1 MRKILAYLR
10 PYAGGMALGLVIKFI
25 GTIMD
30 LLLPW
35 ILAHM
40 IDEVVP
46 TGSKNAIYL
55 WGLGMLL
62 CSAIAVVGN
71 VVANRMASRVSR
83 DATRAIRRD
92 LFAKVSTLSSRQMD
106 AFTAPSLI
114 SRLTSDTYNMN
125 AFLGRIQR
133 LGVRAPILL
142 LGGVTVTLMLDVN
155 LSLVLLSTLPL
166 LAAGIVVISR
176 RGIPLYGLVR
186 EAGDRMVRIVRDNV
200 TGIRVIKALSRTDY
214 EMRRF
219 AGINA
224 EVSEK
229 ETHASTVMA
238 ATNPLMNL
246 LLNLGLTG
254 VIVAGAFLVQQSR
267 TEPGKIIAFLTYFT
281 IILNALLSVNRMFVL
296 YSQASTSAARIQ
308 EVLDAPEEAEEERE
322 ADRIATDD
330 HIRFEDVSFAYSG
343 QGKALSHISFSLGR
357 GQTLGVMGATGS
369 GKTTLIQLLQR
380 FYPADAGR
388 IRISGRDVRSI
399 PAEELH
405 RMFGVAFQS
414 DAFFADT
421 IYENIDLGRGLPR
434 EQIERAARCAQAAQ
448 FIEGLPDGY
457 GHLLT
462 AKGTNLSGG
471 QRQRLLIARALAGDP
486 EILILD
492 DSSSALDYRTDAAL
506 RRALRESY
514 PDTTTILIA
523 QRVSTVRRADRIL
536 VLEEG
541 EMLGLGT
548 HEELMAT
555 CAAYRETASIQMGGE
570 GDAADARES

>member
-1 MRKILAYLR
+1 MRRILSYLR
-10 PYAGGMALGLVIKFI
+10 PYVGGMVLGLVIKFI

-40 IDEVVP
+40 IDDVVP
-46 TGSKNAIYL
+46 TGERQVIYL
-55 WGLGMLL
+55 WGLAMLG
-62 CSAIAVVGN
+62 CSAVAVIGNIA
-71 VVANRMASRVSR
+71 ANRMASRVSR

-92 LFAKVSTLSSRQMD
+92 LFAKVSCLSSRQMD

-142 LGGVTVTLMLDVN
+142 LGGVTVTLMLDMH

-166 LAAGIVVISR
+166 LAVGIVLISR
-176 RGIPLYGLVR
+176 KGIPLYGELR
-186 EAGDRMVRIVRDNV
+186 EAGDRMVRVVRDNV
-200 TGIRVIKALSRTDY
+200 TGIRVIKALSRTEY
-214 EMRRF
+214 EKRRF
-219 AGINA
+219 GGINA
-224 EVSEK
+224 EVSDK
-229 ETHASTVMA
+229 ETHASSVMA

-254 VIVAGAFLVQQSR
+254 VIVAGAFLVQEGR

-296 YSQASTSAARIQ
+296 YSQASASAARIQ
-308 EVLDAPEEAEEERE
+308 EVLDAPEEEETPTEDVIE
-322 ADRIATDD
+322 TDG
-330 HIRFEDVSFAYSG
+330 HIRFEDVSFSYSG
-343 QGKALSHISFSLGR
+343 QGRALSHVSFSLRR
-357 GQTLGVMGATGS
+357 GQTLGIMGATGS
-369 GKTTLIQLLQR
+369 GKTTLVQLLQR
-380 FYPADAGR
+380 FYPVDEGR
-388 IRISGRDVRSI
+388 IRIGGRDIRGI
-399 PAEELH
+399 PQGELH
-405 RMFGVAFQS
+405 RMYGVAFQS

-421 IYENIDLGRGLPR
+421 ILENIDLGRGLPR
-434 EQIERAARCAQAAQ
+434 EQIERAAKCAQAAP
-448 FIEGLPDGY
+448 FIEAFEDGY
-457 GHLLT
+457 AHPLT

-506 RRALRESY
+506 RKALRAHY

-523 QRVSTVRRADRIL
+523 QRVSSVRRADVIL

-541 EMLGLGT
+541 EVLGIGT
-548 HEELMAT
+548 NEELMRS
-555 CAAYRETASIQMGGE
+555 CAAYRETAIIQMGGE
-570 GDAADARES
+570 DDAAAQG